1 MFKPRKKREKIK
13 LSKDAWK
20 KSLRI
25 FSYLKPYKITFGI
38 GLIFLIL
45 SSLASMVFPAL
56 AGQLVDAGTGEAG
69 SDSLLNL
76 DNINHVA
83 AALFAIFALNALF
96 SFFRIYTFSDVTE
109 RMLAKLRQDTYSHL
123 IKLPMSFFAQR
134 RVGELNSRI
143 SADIAL
149 LQEAF
154 TTVIAEL
161 IRQVIIIVVGM
172 ILLFYYSWKLTLIMM
187 ATLPVM
193 IVIAVI
199 FGKFIKKLSKRTQDR
214 ISESNVIVEETLT
227 GIANVKA
234 YVNEFFEMA
243 RYTKSTD
250 EVRLVAMKG
259 AVWRGAFAGF
269 IIFALFG
276 SIVLVIWQGVLLK
289 EAGEIQVGELFSFI
303 LYSVFVGASF
313 GGTAD
318 LFARVQKAVGA
329 TENLFNI
336 LDEKT
341 EELNITA
348 KAKELSG
355 FKGAVAFKGVNFNY
369 ASRAEQVLKNINFT
383 ASPGETVALVGQS
396 GAGKSTIAS
405 LLLQFYKPVDGQIL
419 FDGKPAKNYDLRDLR
434 HQMGVVPQEVILF
447 GGTIRENIAY
457 GNPEASQEQIIEA
470 AQQANAME
478 FIGRFE
484 DGFDTVVGE
493 RGVQLSGGQR
503 QRIAIAR
510 AILKNPKIL
519 ILDEATS
526 SLDSESEE
534 YIQDA
539 LEKLMK
545 GRTSVVIAHRL
556 STIKNADKILVLKN
570 GEIVESGTHEEL
582 LNLEEGSYK
591 KLTALQL
598 S

>member
-1 MFKPRKKREKIK
+1 M
-13 LSKDAWK
+13 SKGAWK

-25 FSYLKPYKITFGI
+25 FAYLKPYKFTFAI
-38 GLIFLIL
+38 GLVFLIL

-56 AGQLVDAGTGEAG
+56 AGQLVDAGTTDAD
-69 SDSLLNL
+69 SDGLLNL
-76 DNINHVA
+76 NNINHVA
-83 AALFAIFALNALF
+83 IALFIIFGLNALF

-109 RMLAKLRQDTYSHL
+109 RMLAKLRQDTYAHL
-123 IKLPMSFFAQR
+123 IKLPMLFFSER

-149 LQEAF
+149 LQETF

-161 IRQVIIIVVGM
+161 IRQVIIIVVGL

-187 ATLPVM
+187 GTLPVM
-193 IVIAVI
+193 ILVAVF
-199 FGKFIKKLSKRTQDR
+199 FGKFIKKLAKKTQDKV
-214 ISESNVIVEETLT
+214 SDSNVIVEETLT

-234 YVNEFFEMA
+234 YVNEFFEMR
-243 RYTKSTD
+243 RYVQSTD
-250 EVRLVAMKG
+250 EVRQVAMKG
-259 AVWRGAFAGF
+259 AVWRGAFASF

-276 SIVLVIWQGVLLK
+276 SVVLVIWQGVLLK

-329 TENLFNI
+329 TENLFDI

-341 EELNITA
+341 EKLNIGS
-348 KAKELSG
+348 KAEELSG
-355 FKGAVAFKGVNFNY
+355 FKGAVEFKDVHFNY
-369 ASRAEQVLKNINFT
+369 ASRAEKVLKNINFT

-405 LLLQFYKPVDGQIL
+405 LLLQFYEPVSGAVM
-419 FDGKPAKNYDLRDLR
+419 FDGKPASEYDLRSLR
-434 HQMGVVPQEVILF
+434 NQMGIVPQEVILF

-457 GNPEASQEQIIEA
+457 GNPEASENQIIEA
-470 AQQANAME
+470 AKQANAME
-478 FIGRFE
+478 FIDRFE
-484 DGFDTVVGE
+484 SGLDTVVGE

-510 AILKNPKIL
+510 AILKNPKVL

-545 GRTSVVIAHRL
+545 GRTSIVIAHRL
-556 STIKNADKILVLKN
+556 STIKNADKILVLKD
-570 GEIVESGTHEEL
+570 GEIVESGTHDEL
-582 LNLEEGSYK
+582 LSLEEGNYK

>member
-13 LSKDAWK
+13 LSKGAWK

-25 FSYLKPYKITFGI
+25 FGYLKPYKFTFGI

-56 AGQLVDAGTGEAG
+56 AGQLVDAGTGEQS
-69 SDSLLNL
+69 SDSLLNF

-83 AALFAIFALNALF
+83 AALFIIFALNALF

-123 IKLPMSFFAQR
+123 IKLPMMFFSER

-193 IVIAVI
+193 ILVAVF
-199 FGKFIKKLSKRTQDR
+199 FGKFIKKLSKKTQDK
-214 ISESNVIVEETLT
+214 ISDSNVIVEETLT

-234 YVNEFFEMA
+234 YVNEFFEMK
-243 RYTKSTD
+243 RYTQSTND
-250 EVRLVAMKG
+250 VRKVAMKG
-259 AVWRGAFAGF
+259 AVWRGAFASF

-336 LDEKT
+336 LDEEPEKLDIAT
-341 EELNITA
+341 
-348 KAKELSG
+348 KANELSD
-355 FKGAVAFKGVNFNY
+355 FKGAVEFKGVNFNY
-369 ASRAEQVLKNINFT
+369 SSRAEKVLKDINFT

-405 LLLQFYKPVDGQIL
+405 LLLQFYKPVNGEIL
-419 FDGKPAKNYDLRDLR
+419 FDGKSATDYDLRDLR
-434 HQMGVVPQEVILF
+434 HQMGIVPQEVILF
-447 GGTIRENIAY
+447 GGTIKENIAY
-457 GNPEASQEQIIEA
+457 GNPEASDAQIAEA
-470 AQQANAME
+470 AKQANAHE
-478 FIGRFE
+478 FIDRFE
-484 DGFDTVVGE
+484 NELDTIVGE
-493 RGVQLSGGQR
+493 RGIQLSGGQR

-545 GRTSVVIAHRL
+545 GRTSIVIAHRL

-570 GEIVESGTHEEL
+570 GEIVESGTHDEL
-582 LNLEEGSYK
+582 LSLKEGNYK